1 MITFSPSGHINKSVG
16 SSFTLNCS
24 VVFTA
29 NVSSQNMPYPTIE
42 WSYSDTTRS
51 TNTSSLPSDVTA
63 ADVIRIG
70 NTYISS
76 LQFSAL
82 VESHAGIYTCLV
94 GGNKLLLNSTAIS
107 TSKKTYC
114 ILIIIVHLMSIK
126 IDIQYQFSMQFLF
139 RSRSLMAMVHR
150 QLESITCSLVALAM

>member
-29 NVSSQNMPYPTIE
+29 NVLPQNMSYPTIE
-42 WSYSDTTRS
+42 WSYSGTTGS
-51 TNTSSLPSDVTA
+51 ANTSSLPSGVTI

-70 NTYISS
+70 DTYISS

-82 VESHAGIYTCLV
+82 LESHAGIYTCQV
-94 GGNKLLLNSTAIS
+94 GGNKMLLNSTTIS
-107 TSKKTYC
+107 TSKQTTVYR
-114 ILIIIVHLMSIK
+114 LIYYTL
-126 IDIQYQFSMQFLF
+126 
-139 RSRSLMAMVHR
+139 
-150 QLESITCSLVALAM
+150 

>member
-1 MITFSPSGHINKSVG
+1 MDRQAVMITFSPSGNINKSVG

-29 NVSSQNMPYPTIE
+29 NVLPQNIPFPTIE

-51 TNTSSLPSDVTA
+51 TSTSSLPSDVTV

-70 NTYISS
+70 DTYISS

-82 VESHAGIYTCLV
+82 LESHAGIYTCQV
-94 GGNKLLLNSTAIS
+94 GGNKMLLNYTTIS
-107 TSKKTYC
+107 TSKQTNC
-114 ILIIIVHLMSIK
+114 IQINILHLMTK
-126 IDIQYQFSMQFLF
+126 KDRY
-139 RSRSLMAMVHR
+139 SLPV
-150 QLESITCSLVALAM
+150 SLI